1 MRAPRGVSAQHEV
14 QWPTSQTEESGAVRR
29 AMGHARR
36 RHNAADRYQK
46 FLPEWMRGNNSAATP
61 PRPPRPRRA
70 RPARP
75 AGGYTPG
82 KFALND

>member
-1 MRAPRGVSAQHEV
+1 MAQKPNRGKRRGRVRDNARPGTPAP
-14 QWPTSQTEESGAVRR
+14 
-29 AMGHARR
+29 
-36 RHNAADRYQK
+36 AADRYQK
-46 FLPEWMRGNNSAATP
+46 FLPEWMRGNNAAALP

-82 KFALND
+82 KFALGE

>member
-1 MRAPRGVSAQHEV
+1 MSQKSNRSKRRGRVRDAARPATGAPPAG
-14 QWPTSQTEESGAVRR
+14 
-29 AMGHARR
+29 
-36 RHNAADRYQK
+36 DRYQK
-46 FLPEWMRGNNSAATP
+46 FLPEWMRGSNAATMP

-82 KFALND
+82 KFAMGD